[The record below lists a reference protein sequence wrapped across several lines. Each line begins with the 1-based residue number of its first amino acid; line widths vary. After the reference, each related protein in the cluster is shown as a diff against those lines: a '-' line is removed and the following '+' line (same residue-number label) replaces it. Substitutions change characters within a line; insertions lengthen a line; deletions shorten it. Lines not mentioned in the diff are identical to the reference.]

1 MCERGEGGG
10 GYCLN
15 TLTGGGKEKRGGE
28 TDFKKG
34 GKLELI
40 YGVWVIKNSV
50 DYCLVRRS
58 QLKFLKDMKVLLSEE
73 CITQHKLLVCDLK
86 VRKVKDTRR
95 NFVPKRMIGK
105 LYEDSI
111 KSNFSSYTNNYR

>member
-10 GYCLN
+10 VLSEYLN
-15 TLTGGGKEKRGGE
+15 RGWKGKEGRE